1 MSAITSKSLH
11 PKVRA
16 NLRNELA
23 VRDAAMSGDI
33 KMVISPATVTQDA
46 TAAAWT
52 RTVTVSIKTA
62 DGRLHDWLSGTFAAK
77 VSIADTSTAGTAS
90 IASTTLNIVN
100 GVATIVVSGDEAAW
114 IADETNT
121 LTIANIT
128 VLGFTVTGGTSVG
141 TFA

>member
-11 PKVRA
+11 PKVRT

-46 TAAAWT
+46 TAAAWN